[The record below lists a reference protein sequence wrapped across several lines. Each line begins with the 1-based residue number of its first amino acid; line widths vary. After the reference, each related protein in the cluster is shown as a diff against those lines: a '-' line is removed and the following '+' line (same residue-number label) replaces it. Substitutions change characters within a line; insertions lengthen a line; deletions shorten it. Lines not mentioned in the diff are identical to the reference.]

1 MCENTNNV
9 PVGDTPNTKQVGKS
23 SQYEVDQKQK
33 QYYLEQ
39 VQLLC
44 PTVSPEST
52 EKIPSRNTTPKDQTH
67 HQHAHLF
74 RPLLGRRNAANTKSM
89 PHLSHNRQYPTERT
103 DANHRK
109 MGELDGVPRRSIT
122 LSGFHYSDSAIL
134 LPPATRS

>member
-52 EKIPSRNTTPKDQTH
+52 EK
-67 HQHAHLF
+67 F
-74 RPLLGRRNAANTKSM
+74 RLGMLLRKTKRIINMLTYFDRLLGLN
-89 PHLSHNRQYPTERT
+89 
-103 DANHRK
+103 
-109 MGELDGVPRRSIT
+109 
-122 LSGFHYSDSAIL
+122 
-134 LPPATRS
+134 